1 MRGHVHKRGAT
12 WSYVADIGRDP
23 ATGRRKQQTKG
34 GFRTKKDAE
43 RALGEVLRGLV
54 DGTHVA
60 RDPQTTGEWFERWL
74 ETMAPKVRPST
85 LRDYRNGLRR
95 VSARLGS
102 VPLQQLRPLD
112 LDQLYADLLREG
124 KR

>member
-12 WSYVADIGRDP
+12 WTYVVDVGRDA

-43 RALGEVLRGLV
+43 HALGEVMRSLA

-60 RDPQTTGEWFERWL
+60 RDPQTLAEWFERWL
-74 ETMAPKVRPST
+74 ETMVPKVRPST
-85 LRDYRNGLRR
+85 LRDYRNGLGR
-95 VSARLGS
+95 VTARLGA

-112 LDQLYADLLREG
+112 LEQLYADLLQE
-124 KR
+124 